1 MKGVLPMSDSVRN
14 AMYYGLTSCFDSLYE
29 NSKLNCEFT
38 HLMDLVTNQEN
49 ILLAFRNIKRND
61 GSTTPGVDGVT
72 IDYLENLTV
81 SQLVKIVRD
90 KFVYYVPKPVKRVE
104 IPKPYDPTKKR
115 PLGIPCLIDRLCQQ
129 CLKQVLEPIAEA
141 KFYENSF
148 GFRANRSCED
158 AIAVATH
165 HMNISKLHYVVDV
178 DIHAFFDCVD
188 HGCLMRQLWHMG
200 IHDRK
205 LLAIIRA
212 MLKAPIVFPDRTVM
226 RPDRGVPQGGI
237 LSPLLANI
245 VLNDLDWWIANQ
257 WEKHDS
263 IKNDRY
269 SSKWV
274 KARNSGLREVHVVRY
289 ADDFKL
295 FCRYK
300 KDAIV
305 LLKETK
311 EWLLENLRLE
321 TSPEKSGITN
331 VHRKYTE
338 FLGFELKLRSKK
350 AELGPNASNY
360 KRRWVCTSR
369 IKPKAIPKIKAKLE
383 EGIVKLA
390 HVSEDHADKT
400 VDEYNSIVDGIQQ
413 YYSMASQISDNL
425 GHIQAGIRVQMHN
438 RIKNLKFNRPAKFK
452 ELRKTDKDFLQS
464 KQTGYLYGYMIHP
477 IGVVHT
483 RHPKMPNR
491 KLCNYTQSGRAEKKV
506 VTGVPANQ
514 LAWLARHTPPD
525 MLVEVADN
533 RISAYSAQKGNCAI
547 LGTHVDA
554 DMIVVLYKNPG
565 KTIRIGRYQNLLLV
579 SRIAG
584 GIITDPDIK
593 AVRVILDY
601 LKPSKKVIHK
611 VNQFRELRGLA
622 AV

>member
-1 MKGVLPMSDSVRN
+1 MSDLVRN

-29 NSKLNCEFT
+29 NSKLNREFT

-72 IDYLENLTV
+72 IDHLENLTV
-81 SQLVKIVRD
+81 NQLVKMVRD
-90 KFVYYVPKPVKRVE
+90 KFRYYVPKPVKRVE

-158 AIAVATH
+158 AIAVAMH

-188 HGCLMRQLWHMG
+188 HGCLMRQIWRMG

-205 LLAIIRA
+205 LLSVIFAI
-212 MLKAPIVFPDRTVM
+212 LKAPIVLPDRTVI

-245 VLNDLDWWIANQ
+245 VLNDLDWWIAKQ
-257 WEKHDS
+257 WEKHES
-263 IKNDRY
+263 IKDDRY
-269 SSKWV
+269 SSKWE
-274 KARNSGLREVHVVRY
+274 KARSNGLREVHMVRY

-300 KDAIV
+300 KDASA
-305 LLKETK
+305 LLKETE
-311 EWLLENLRLE
+311 EWLLENLHLE

-331 VHRKYTE
+331 VYRKYTE

-350 AELGPNASNY
+350 AELSPHASNY

-369 IKPKAIPKIKAKLE
+369 IKQKAIPKIKAKLE
-383 EGIVKLA
+383 EGIVNLA
-390 HVSEDHADKT
+390 RASEDHASKA

-413 YYSMASQISDNL
+413 YYSMATQVADDL
-425 GHIQAGIRVQMHN
+425 GYIQAGIRVQMHN
-438 RIKNLKFNRPAKFK
+438 RIKNLKFDRPAKFK
-452 ELRKTDKDFLQS
+452 ELRKTDKNFLQS
-464 KQTGYLYGYMIHP
+464 EQTGYLYGYMVHP

-483 RHPKMPNR
+483 RSPTMPKR
-491 KLCNYTQSGRAEKKV
+491 KLCNYTPSGRAELKV
-506 VTGVPANQ
+506 VTGVPAIQ
-514 LAWLARHTPPD
+514 LAWLARHTPPE

-547 LGTHVDA
+547 FGTHVDV
-554 DMIVVLYKNPG
+554 DKVIVLFKDPNKKP
-565 KTIRIGRYQNLLLV
+565 RIGRYQNLLLV
-579 SRIAG
+579 SKLASL
-584 GIITDPDIK
+584 IIDDPDIK
-593 AVRVILDY
+593 AVSNIIKC
-601 LKPSKKVIHK
+601 LKPGKKVIQK
-611 VNQFRELRGLA
+611 VNRLRELRGLA
-622 AV
+622 IG

>member
-1 MKGVLPMSDSVRN
+1 MKGVLPMSDLVRN

-29 NSKLNCEFT
+29 NSKLNREFT
-38 HLMDLVTNQEN
+38 RLMDLVTNQEN

-72 IDYLENLTV
+72 IDHLENLTV
-81 SQLVKIVRD
+81 NQLVKMVRD
-90 KFVYYVPKPVKRVE
+90 KFRYYVPKPVKRVE

-158 AIAVATH
+158 AIAVAMH

-188 HGCLMRQLWHMG
+188 HGCLMRQIWRMG

-205 LLAIIRA
+205 LLSVIFAI
-212 MLKAPIVFPDRTVM
+212 LKAPIVLPDRTVI

-245 VLNDLDWWIANQ
+245 VLNDLDWWIAKQ
-257 WEKHDS
+257 WEKHES
-263 IKNDRY
+263 IKDDRY
-269 SSKWV
+269 SSKWE
-274 KARNSGLREVHVVRY
+274 KARSNGLREVHMVRY

-300 KDAIV
+300 KDASA
-305 LLKETK
+305 LLKETE
-311 EWLLENLRLE
+311 EWLLENLHLE

-331 VHRKYTE
+331 AYRKYTE

-350 AELGPNASNY
+350 AELSPHASNY

-369 IKPKAIPKIKAKLE
+369 IKQKAIPKIKAKLE
-383 EGIVKLA
+383 EGIVNLA
-390 HVSEDHADKT
+390 RASEDHASKA

-413 YYSMASQISDNL
+413 YYSMATQVADDL
-425 GHIQAGIRVQMHN
+425 GYIQAGIRVQMHN
-438 RIKNLKFNRPAKFK
+438 RIKNLKFDRPAKFK
-452 ELRKTDKDFLQS
+452 ELRKTDKNFLQS
-464 KQTGYLYGYMIHP
+464 EQTGYLYGYMVHP
-477 IGVVHT
+477 IGVVHMRSPT
-483 RHPKMPNR
+483 MPKR
-491 KLCNYTQSGRAEKKV
+491 KLCNYTPSGRAELKV
-506 VTGVPANQ
+506 VTGVPAIQ

-525 MLVEVADN
+525 S
-533 RISAYSAQKGNCAI
+533 ISIWMNWGCLSG
-547 LGTHVDA
+547 
-554 DMIVVLYKNPG
+554 
-565 KTIRIGRYQNLLLV
+565 
-579 SRIAG
+579 
-584 GIITDPDIK
+584 
-593 AVRVILDY
+593 VRDC
-601 LKPSKKVIHK
+601 SK
-611 VNQFRELRGLA
+611 R
-622 AV
+622 